1 MNRLGRD
8 RYSIPFFYAPRPD
21 ARVACLEP
29 FRQGGQEKYPPILV
43 KDYLAMKFESITR
56 PVVAAGTAGAGGGAE
71 IGDGKC
77 D

>member
-1 MNRLGRD
+1 MGRH

-21 ARVACLEP
+21 AKVACLEQ

-43 KDYLAMKFESITR
+43 NDYLAMKFERITR
-56 PVVAAGTAGAGGGAE
+56 PVVEAGAGGGAE
-71 IGDGKC
+71 NGDGER